1 MKKVLVYSTPTC
13 PYCARVK
20 DYLSENGVQYDEV
33 DISSDQKNLD
43 EMVKKTK
50 QMGIPVIDFN
60 GRIIIGFE
68 KEEIDEAI
76 KEAGLNE

>member
-20 DYLSENGVQYDEV
+20 DYLSENGVRYDEV

-43 EMVKKTK
+43 EMVKKSK

-60 GRIIIGFE
+60 GRIVIGFE
-68 KEEIDEAI
+68 KEAIDEAI
-76 KEAGLNE
+76 KEAALNE